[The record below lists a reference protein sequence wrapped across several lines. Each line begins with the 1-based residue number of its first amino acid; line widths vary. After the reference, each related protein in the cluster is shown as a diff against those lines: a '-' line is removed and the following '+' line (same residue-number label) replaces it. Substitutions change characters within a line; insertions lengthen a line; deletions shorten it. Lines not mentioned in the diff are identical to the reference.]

1 MKKLFT
7 LLVIALS
14 AIGASGQGVYMVQE
28 GDKFTQGDVITSVS
42 NITLT
47 LSPDGG
53 YGGHGGTGEY
63 ADGKATTNWV
73 DPDFVAFTVGSVNG
87 KVKLGES
94 ISGTY
99 YQFEPKRNGTL
110 TVGAQVNG
118 SKAFWVLDK
127 DYNKITDYTYN
138 FPATEDEESQTFTQN
153 KKGEDVLAAK
163 TNGTVTF
170 NVEAGGTYYVM
181 VSGSKMGFFG
191 FKYSITATVGT
202 AGYATF
208 CTTATC
214 KVPSG
219 LTAYT
224 AAYNATSG
232 KVDLTEVAD
241 GIIPA
246 NNGVILKG
254 EAKEYTMETATS
266 EATPLAGN
274 ELVGVT
280 ADYTL
285 TGKDYILVNDGGVVK
300 FGKATV
306 GTTLVA
312 GKVYLPIENPNA
324 AKIISMD
331 FDGTTG
337 INAVETASDKDDAYY
352 TLSGVKTLKPT
363 KGMLY
368 IHNGK
373 KYIAK

>member
-1 MKKLFT
+1 MKKLFV

-14 AIGASGQGVYMVQE
+14 AIGASGQGVQE
-28 GDKFTQGDVITSVS
+28 WNFSTWDARDYTETFTKDG
-42 NITLT
+42 LT
-47 LSPDGG
+47 LYATSDRKMAVDKNSKTVDGIK
-53 YGGHGGTGEY
+53 YTQRLKFGGTGSW
-63 ADGKATTNWV
+63 DGDTPVGRVLSFAVSGNCDIYIVLAHGSSKEKDGPRDLVIDAVIDGEKTNIGRINLV
-73 DPDFVAFTVGSVNG
+73 PNELKSST
-87 KVKLGES
+87 
-94 ISGTY
+94 I
-99 YQFEPKRNGTL
+99 
-110 TVGAQVNG
+110 
-118 SKAFWVLDK
+118 
-127 DYNKITDYTYN
+127 TYN
-138 FPATEDEESQTFTQN
+138 ETKPATIYIYSGKSGINLYDI
-153 KKGEDVLAAK
+153 K
-163 TNGTVTF
+163 VTP
-170 NVEAGGTYYVM
+170 
-181 VSGSKMGFFG
+181 
-191 FKYSITATVGT
+191 SITATVGT

-266 EATPLAGN
+266 KATTLAGN

-306 GTTLVA
+306 GTTLAA

-324 AKIISMD
+324 AKIINMD

>member
-1 MKKLFT
+1 MEYSDDLF
-7 LLVIALS
+7 
-14 AIGASGQGVYMVQE
+14 E
-28 GDKFTQGDVITSVS
+28 
-42 NITLT
+42 
-47 LSPDGG
+47 
-53 YGGHGGTGEY
+53 
-63 ADGKATTNWV
+63 
-73 DPDFVAFTVGSVNG
+73 VAVGST
-87 KVKLGES
+87 E
-94 ISGTY
+94 
-99 YQFEPKRNGTL
+99 
-110 TVGAQVNG
+110 TVI
-118 SKAFWVLDK
+118 K
-127 DYNKITDYTYN
+127 DYSYDW
-138 FPATEDEESQTFTQN
+138 
-153 KKGEDVLAAK
+153 KKGEK
-163 TNGTVTF
+163 TLKFRFLGGETVAEIYLT
-170 NVEAGGTYYVM
+170 EA
-181 VSGSKMGFFG
+181 SESS
-191 FKYSITATVGT
+191 SITATVGT

-266 EATPLAGN
+266 KATTLAGN

-306 GTTLVA
+306 GTTLAA

>member
-1 MKKLFT
+1 MKKLFV

-14 AIGASGQGVYMVQE
+14 AIGASGQGVQE
-28 GDKFTQGDVITSVS
+28 WNFSDWEAKTHTGNFTKDG
-42 NITLT
+42 LT
-47 LSPDGG
+47 LYATPEKYMTVDGSKKTVDG
-53 YGGHGGTGEY
+53 IKYTQRLKFGGTGGFEKSGEPSCRVISFDVSGKCDIY
-63 ADGKATTNWV
+63 IVLAHSSSSGDARDLKIDAVIDGNKTNI
-73 DPDFVAFTVGSVNG
+73 GSISVNA
-87 KVKLGES
+87 KEIK
-94 ISGTY
+94 SGTVVY
-99 YQFEPKRNGTL
+99 DKTEPTTIYIYSGNSGINLYDIK
-110 TVGAQVNG
+110 
-118 SKAFWVLDK
+118 
-127 DYNKITDYTYN
+127 
-138 FPATEDEESQTFTQN
+138 
-153 KKGEDVLAAK
+153 
-163 TNGTVTF
+163 VTP
-170 NVEAGGTYYVM
+170 
-181 VSGSKMGFFG
+181 
-191 FKYSITATVGT
+191 SITATVGT

-208 CTTATC
+208 CSTATC

-266 EATPLAGN
+266 EVKSLDGN
-274 ELVGVT
+274 KLKGVT

-285 TGKDYILVNDGGVVK
+285 TDKDYILVNDGGVVK

-306 GTTLVA
+306 GTTLAA

-324 AKIISMD
+324 AKIINMD

>member
-1 MKKLFT
+1 MKKLFV

-14 AIGASGQGVYMVQE
+14 AIGASGQGVQE
-28 GDKFTQGDVITSVS
+28 WNFSDWEAKTHTGNFTKDG
-42 NITLT
+42 LT
-47 LSPDGG
+47 LYATPEKYMTVDGSKKTVDG
-53 YGGHGGTGEY
+53 IKYTQRLKFGGTGGFEKSGEPSCRVISFDVSGKCDIY
-63 ADGKATTNWV
+63 IVLAHSSSSGDARDLKIDAVIDGNKTNI
-73 DPDFVAFTVGSVNG
+73 GSISVNA
-87 KVKLGES
+87 KEIK
-94 ISGTY
+94 SGTVVY
-99 YQFEPKRNGTL
+99 DKTEPTTIYIYSGNSGINLYDIK
-110 TVGAQVNG
+110 
-118 SKAFWVLDK
+118 
-127 DYNKITDYTYN
+127 
-138 FPATEDEESQTFTQN
+138 
-153 KKGEDVLAAK
+153 
-163 TNGTVTF
+163 VTP
-170 NVEAGGTYYVM
+170 
-181 VSGSKMGFFG
+181 
-191 FKYSITATVGT
+191 SITATVGT

-266 EATPLAGN
+266 EVKSLDGN
-274 ELVGVT
+274 KLKGVT

-285 TGKDYILVNDGGVVK
+285 TDKDYILVNDGGVVK

-306 GTTLVA
+306 GTTLAA

>member
-1 MKKLFT
+1 MKKLFV

-14 AIGASGQGVYMVQE
+14 AIGASGQGVQE
-28 GDKFTQGDVITSVS
+28 WNFSTWNTGDYTEEITKDG
-42 NITLT
+42 LT
-47 LSPDGG
+47 LYATSGKKITVDGNTKTVDG
-53 YGGHGGTGEY
+53 IKYTQRLKFGGTGKF
-63 ADGKATTNWV
+63 DKSGKPLNRVISFGVSGNCDIYIVLAHGSSSGDARDLKIDAVIEGNKTNI
-73 DPDFVAFTVGSVNG
+73 GSISVNANEI
-87 KVKLGES
+87 K
-94 ISGTY
+94 SGT
-99 YQFEPKRNGTL
+99 
-110 TVGAQVNG
+110 VV
-118 SKAFWVLDK
+118 
-127 DYNKITDYTYN
+127 YNQTK
-138 FPATEDEESQTFTQN
+138 PATIYIYSGNSGINLYDI
-153 KKGEDVLAAK
+153 K
-163 TNGTVTF
+163 VTP
-170 NVEAGGTYYVM
+170 
-181 VSGSKMGFFG
+181 
-191 FKYSITATVGT
+191 SITATVGT

-254 EAKEYTMETATS
+254 EAKENTMETATS
-266 EATPLAGN
+266 EVKSLDGN
-274 ELVGVT
+274 KLKGVT

-285 TGKDYILVNDGGVVK
+285 TDKDYILVNDGGVVK

-306 GTTLVA
+306 GTTLAA

>member
-1 MKKLFT
+1 MKKLFV

-14 AIGASGQGVYMVQE
+14 AIGASGQGVQE
-28 GDKFTQGDVITSVS
+28 WNFSDWEAKTHTGNFTKDG
-42 NITLT
+42 LT
-47 LSPDGG
+47 LYATPEKYMTVDGSKKTVDG
-53 YGGHGGTGEY
+53 IKYKQRLKFGGTGGFEKSGEPSCRVISFDVSGKCDIY
-63 ADGKATTNWV
+63 IVLAHSSSSGDARDLKIDAVIDGNKTNI
-73 DPDFVAFTVGSVNG
+73 GSISVNA
-87 KVKLGES
+87 KEIK
-94 ISGTY
+94 SGTVVY
-99 YQFEPKRNGTL
+99 DKTEPTTIYIYSGNSGINLYDIK
-110 TVGAQVNG
+110 
-118 SKAFWVLDK
+118 
-127 DYNKITDYTYN
+127 
-138 FPATEDEESQTFTQN
+138 
-153 KKGEDVLAAK
+153 
-163 TNGTVTF
+163 VTP
-170 NVEAGGTYYVM
+170 
-181 VSGSKMGFFG
+181 
-191 FKYSITATVGT
+191 SITATIGT

-208 CTTATC
+208 CSTATC

-254 EAKEYTMETATS
+254 EAKEYTMETVTS
-266 EATPLAGN
+266 EATTLAGN

>member
-1 MKKLFT
+1 MKKLFV

-14 AIGASGQGVYMVQE
+14 AIGASGQTTYVLN
-28 GDKFTQGDVITSVS
+28 KTTCTSVS
-42 NITLT
+42 DKKKLLSVFEYTSESKNFTITLPEGT
-47 LSPDGG
+47 EKACTYGSNNGLNNGTKFSRNIDYTITVPNDVEISKIKFKG
-53 YGGHGGTGEY
+53 YSNDTKKGNKSYLKINDVEY
-63 ADGKATTNWV
+63 SD
-73 DPDFVAFTVGSVNG
+73 DLFEVAVGST
-87 KVKLGES
+87 E
-94 ISGTY
+94 
-99 YQFEPKRNGTL
+99 
-110 TVGAQVNG
+110 TVI
-118 SKAFWVLDK
+118 K
-127 DYNKITDYTYN
+127 DYSYDW
-138 FPATEDEESQTFTQN
+138 
-153 KKGEDVLAAK
+153 KKGEK
-163 TNGTVTF
+163 TLKFRFLGGETVAEIYLT
-170 NVEAGGTYYVM
+170 EA
-181 VSGSKMGFFG
+181 SESS
-191 FKYSITATVGT
+191 SITATVGT

-254 EAKEYTMETATS
+254 EAKKYTMETATS
-266 EATPLAGN
+266 EVKSLDGN
-274 ELVGVT
+274 KLKGVT

-285 TGKDYILVNDGGVVK
+285 TDKDYILVNDGGVVK

-306 GTTLVA
+306 GTTLAA

-331 FDGTTG
+331 FDGMTG

>member
-1 MKKLFT
+1 MKKLFV

-14 AIGASGQGVYMVQE
+14 AIGANGQTTYVLN
-28 GDKFTQGDVITSVS
+28 KTTCTSVS
-42 NITLT
+42 DKKKLLSVFEYTSESKNFTITLPEGT
-47 LSPDGG
+47 EKACTYGSNNGLNNGTKFSRNIDYTITVPNDVEISKIKFKG
-53 YGGHGGTGEY
+53 YSNDTKKGNKSYLKINDVEY
-63 ADGKATTNWV
+63 SD
-73 DPDFVAFTVGSVNG
+73 DLFEVAVGST
-87 KVKLGES
+87 E
-94 ISGTY
+94 
-99 YQFEPKRNGTL
+99 
-110 TVGAQVNG
+110 TVI
-118 SKAFWVLDK
+118 K
-127 DYNKITDYTYN
+127 DYSY
-138 FPATEDEESQTFTQN
+138 EW
-153 KKGEDVLAAK
+153 KKGEK
-163 TNGTVTF
+163 TLKFRFLGGETVAEIYLT
-170 NVEAGGTYYVM
+170 EA
-181 VSGSKMGFFG
+181 SESS
-191 FKYSITATVGT
+191 SITATVGT

-266 EATPLAGN
+266 EATTLAGN

-306 GTTLVA
+306 GTTLAA

-337 INAVETASDKDDAYY
+337 INAVETASGKDDAYY
-352 TLSGVKTLKPT
+352 TLSGVKTLKPA

>member
-1 MKKLFT
+1 MKKLFV

-14 AIGASGQGVYMVQE
+14 AIGANGQTTYVLN
-28 GDKFTQGDVITSVS
+28 KTTCTSVS
-42 NITLT
+42 DKKKLLSVFEYTSESKNFTITLPEGT
-47 LSPDGG
+47 EKACTYGSNNGLNNGTKFSRNIDYTITVPNDVEISKIKFKG
-53 YGGHGGTGEY
+53 YSNDTKKGNKSYLKINDVEY
-63 ADGKATTNWV
+63 SD
-73 DPDFVAFTVGSVNG
+73 DLFEVAVGST
-87 KVKLGES
+87 E
-94 ISGTY
+94 
-99 YQFEPKRNGTL
+99 
-110 TVGAQVNG
+110 TVI
-118 SKAFWVLDK
+118 K
-127 DYNKITDYTYN
+127 DYSYDW
-138 FPATEDEESQTFTQN
+138 
-153 KKGEDVLAAK
+153 KKGEK
-163 TNGTVTF
+163 TLKFRFLGGETVAEIYLT
-170 NVEAGGTYYVM
+170 EA
-181 VSGSKMGFFG
+181 SESS
-191 FKYSITATVGT
+191 SITATVGT

-266 EATPLAGN
+266 EVTKLAGN

-306 GTTLVA
+306 GTTLAA

>member
-1 MKKLFT
+1 MKKLFA

-14 AIGASGQGVYMVQE
+14 AIGASGQTTYVLN
-28 GDKFTQGDVITSVS
+28 KTTCTSVS
-42 NITLT
+42 DKKKLLSVFEYTSESKNFTITLPEGT
-47 LSPDGG
+47 EKACTYGSNNGLNNGTKFSRNIDYTITVPNDVEISKIKFKG
-53 YGGHGGTGEY
+53 YSNDTKKGNKSYLKINDVEY
-63 ADGKATTNWV
+63 SD
-73 DPDFVAFTVGSVNG
+73 DLFEVAVGST
-87 KVKLGES
+87 E
-94 ISGTY
+94 
-99 YQFEPKRNGTL
+99 
-110 TVGAQVNG
+110 TVI
-118 SKAFWVLDK
+118 K
-127 DYNKITDYTYN
+127 DYSYDW
-138 FPATEDEESQTFTQN
+138 
-153 KKGEDVLAAK
+153 KKGEK
-163 TNGTVTF
+163 TLKFRFLGGETVAEIYLT
-170 NVEAGGTYYVM
+170 EA
-181 VSGSKMGFFG
+181 SESS
-191 FKYSITATVGT
+191 SITATVGT

-266 EATPLAGN
+266 EVTKLAGN

-285 TGKDYILVNDGGVVK
+285 TDKDYILVNDGGVVK

-306 GTTLVA
+306 GTTLAA

>member
-1 MKKLFT
+1 MKKLFV

-14 AIGASGQGVYMVQE
+14 AIGANGQTTYVLN
-28 GDKFTQGDVITSVS
+28 KTTCTSVS
-42 NITLT
+42 DKKKLLSVFEYTSESKNFTITLPEGT
-47 LSPDGG
+47 EKACTYGSNNGLNNGTKFSRNIDYTITVPNDVEISKIKFKG
-53 YGGHGGTGEY
+53 YSNDTKKGNKSYLKINDVEY
-63 ADGKATTNWV
+63 SD
-73 DPDFVAFTVGSVNG
+73 DLFEVAVGST
-87 KVKLGES
+87 E
-94 ISGTY
+94 
-99 YQFEPKRNGTL
+99 
-110 TVGAQVNG
+110 TVI
-118 SKAFWVLDK
+118 K
-127 DYNKITDYTYN
+127 DYSYDW
-138 FPATEDEESQTFTQN
+138 
-153 KKGEDVLAAK
+153 KKGEK
-163 TNGTVTF
+163 TLKFRFLGGETVAEIYLT
-170 NVEAGGTYYVM
+170 EA
-181 VSGSKMGFFG
+181 SESS
-191 FKYSITATVGT
+191 SITATVGT

-266 EATPLAGN
+266 EVKSLTDN

-285 TGKDYILVNDGGVVK
+285 TDKDYILVNDGGVVK

-306 GTTLVA
+306 GTTLAA

-324 AKIISMD
+324 AKIINMD

>member
-1 MKKLFT
+1 MKKIFV

-14 AIGASGQGVYMVQE
+14 AIGASGQGVQE
-28 GDKFTQGDVITSVS
+28 WNFSTWNTGDYTEEITKDG
-42 NITLT
+42 LT
-47 LSPDGG
+47 LYATSGKKITVDGNTKTVDG
-53 YGGHGGTGEY
+53 IKYTQRLKFGGTGTFDEL
-63 ADGKATTNWV
+63 GKPSCRVISFDVSENCDIYIVLAHSSKSGDARDLKIDAVIEGNKTNI
-73 DPDFVAFTVGSVNG
+73 GSISVNANEI
-87 KVKLGES
+87 K
-94 ISGTY
+94 SGT
-99 YQFEPKRNGTL
+99 
-110 TVGAQVNG
+110 VV
-118 SKAFWVLDK
+118 
-127 DYNKITDYTYN
+127 YNQTK
-138 FPATEDEESQTFTQN
+138 PATIYIYSGNSGINLYDI
-153 KKGEDVLAAK
+153 K
-163 TNGTVTF
+163 VTP
-170 NVEAGGTYYVM
+170 
-181 VSGSKMGFFG
+181 
-191 FKYSITATVGT
+191 SITATVGT

-246 NNGVILKG
+246 NKGVILKG

-266 EATPLAGN
+266 EATTLAGN

-306 GTTLVA
+306 GTTLAA

>member
-1 MKKLFT
+1 MKKLFA
-7 LLVIALS
+7 LLMIALS
-14 AIGASGQGVYMVQE
+14 AIGASGQGVQE
-28 GDKFTQGDVITSVS
+28 WNFSTWNTGDYTEEITKDG
-42 NITLT
+42 LT
-47 LSPDGG
+47 LYATSGKKITVDGNTKTVDG
-53 YGGHGGTGEY
+53 IKYTQRLKFGGTGKF
-63 ADGKATTNWV
+63 DKSGKPLNRVISFGVSGNCDIYIVLAHGSSSGDARDLKIDAVIEGNKTNI
-73 DPDFVAFTVGSVNG
+73 GSISVNANEI
-87 KVKLGES
+87 K
-94 ISGTY
+94 SGT
-99 YQFEPKRNGTL
+99 
-110 TVGAQVNG
+110 VV
-118 SKAFWVLDK
+118 
-127 DYNKITDYTYN
+127 YNQTK
-138 FPATEDEESQTFTQN
+138 PATIYIYSGNSGINLYDI
-153 KKGEDVLAAK
+153 K
-163 TNGTVTF
+163 VTP
-170 NVEAGGTYYVM
+170 
-181 VSGSKMGFFG
+181 
-191 FKYSITATVGT
+191 SITATVGT

-246 NNGVILKG
+246 NNDVILKG

-266 EATPLAGN
+266 KATTLAGN
-274 ELVGVT
+274 KLVGVT

-285 TGKDYILVNDGGVVK
+285 TDKDYILVNDGGVVK

-306 GTTLVA
+306 GTTLAA

>member
-1 MKKLFT
+1 MKKLFV

-14 AIGASGQGVYMVQE
+14 AIGASGQTTYVLN
-28 GDKFTQGDVITSVS
+28 KTTCTSVS
-42 NITLT
+42 DKSKLLSVFEYTSESKNFTITLPEGT
-47 LSPDGG
+47 EKACTYGSNNGLNNGTKFSRNIDYTITVPNDVEISKIKFKG
-53 YGGHGGTGEY
+53 YSNDTKKRNKSYLKINDVEY
-63 ADGKATTNWV
+63 SD
-73 DPDFVAFTVGSVNG
+73 DLFEVAVGST
-87 KVKLGES
+87 E
-94 ISGTY
+94 
-99 YQFEPKRNGTL
+99 
-110 TVGAQVNG
+110 TVIKEY
-118 SKAFWVLDK
+118 SYDW
-127 DYNKITDYTYN
+127 
-138 FPATEDEESQTFTQN
+138 
-153 KKGEDVLAAK
+153 KKGEK
-163 TNGTVTF
+163 TLKFRFLGGETVAEIYLT
-170 NVEAGGTYYVM
+170 EA
-181 VSGSKMGFFG
+181 SES
-191 FKYSITATVGT
+191 SPITATVGT

-214 KVPSG
+214 KVPSD
-219 LTAYT
+219 LKAYT

-266 EATPLAGN
+266 KVTTLAGN
-274 ELVGVT
+274 KLMGVT
-280 ADYTL
+280 EDHTL
-285 TGKDYILVNDGGVVK
+285 TDKDYILVNDGGVVK

-306 GTTLVA
+306 STTLAA

-337 INAVETASDKDDAYY
+337 INAVETASGKDDAYY

>member
-1 MKKLFT
+1 MKKLFV

-14 AIGASGQGVYMVQE
+14 AIGASGQGVQE
-28 GDKFTQGDVITSVS
+28 WNFSTWNTGDYTEEITKDG
-42 NITLT
+42 LT
-47 LSPDGG
+47 LYATSGKKITVDGNTKTVDG
-53 YGGHGGTGEY
+53 IKYTQRLKFGGTGKF
-63 ADGKATTNWV
+63 DKSGKPLNRVISFGVSGNCDIYIVLAHGSSSGDARDLKIDAVIEGNKTNI
-73 DPDFVAFTVGSVNG
+73 GSISVNANEI
-87 KVKLGES
+87 K
-94 ISGTY
+94 SGT
-99 YQFEPKRNGTL
+99 
-110 TVGAQVNG
+110 VV
-118 SKAFWVLDK
+118 
-127 DYNKITDYTYN
+127 YNQTK
-138 FPATEDEESQTFTQN
+138 PATIYIYSGNSGINLYDI
-153 KKGEDVLAAK
+153 K
-163 TNGTVTF
+163 VTP
-170 NVEAGGTYYVM
+170 
-181 VSGSKMGFFG
+181 
-191 FKYSITATVGT
+191 SITATVGT

-266 EATPLAGN
+266 EVKSLDGN
-274 ELVGVT
+274 KLKGVT

-285 TGKDYILVNDGGVVK
+285 TDKDYILVNDGGVVK

-306 GTTLVA
+306 GTTLAA

-324 AKIISMD
+324 AKIINMD

>member
-1 MKKLFT
+1 MEYWGLYGRNHKRWFDTLCYIWKKITVDGNTKTVDGIKYTQRL
-7 LLVIALS
+7 
-14 AIGASGQGVYMVQE
+14 
-28 GDKFTQGDVITSVS
+28 KF
-42 NITLT
+42 
-47 LSPDGG
+47 
-53 YGGHGGTGEY
+53 GGTGKF
-63 ADGKATTNWV
+63 DKSGKPLNRVISFGVSGNCDIYIVLAHGSSSGDARDLKIDAVIEGNKTNI
-73 DPDFVAFTVGSVNG
+73 GSISVNANEI
-87 KVKLGES
+87 K
-94 ISGTY
+94 SGT
-99 YQFEPKRNGTL
+99 
-110 TVGAQVNG
+110 VV
-118 SKAFWVLDK
+118 
-127 DYNKITDYTYN
+127 YNQTK
-138 FPATEDEESQTFTQN
+138 PATIYIYSGNSGINLYDI
-153 KKGEDVLAAK
+153 K
-163 TNGTVTF
+163 VTP
-170 NVEAGGTYYVM
+170 
-181 VSGSKMGFFG
+181 
-191 FKYSITATVGT
+191 SITATVGT

-266 EATPLAGN
+266 EVKSLDGN
-274 ELVGVT
+274 KLKGVT

-285 TGKDYILVNDGGVVK
+285 TDKDYILVNDGGVVK

-306 GTTLVA
+306 GTTLAA

-324 AKIISMD
+324 AKIINMD

>member
-1 MKKLFT
+1 MKKLFV

-14 AIGASGQGVYMVQE
+14 AIGASGQGVQE
-28 GDKFTQGDVITSVS
+28 WNFSDWEAKTHTGNFTKDG
-42 NITLT
+42 LT
-47 LSPDGG
+47 LYATPEKYMTVDGSKKTVDG
-53 YGGHGGTGEY
+53 IKYTQRLKFGGTGGFEKSGEPSCRVISFDVSGKCDIY
-63 ADGKATTNWV
+63 IVLAHSSSSGDARDLKIDAVIDGNKTNI
-73 DPDFVAFTVGSVNG
+73 GSISVNA
-87 KVKLGES
+87 KEIK
-94 ISGTY
+94 SGT
-99 YQFEPKRNGTL
+99 
-110 TVGAQVNG
+110 VV
-118 SKAFWVLDK
+118 
-127 DYNKITDYTYN
+127 YNQTK
-138 FPATEDEESQTFTQN
+138 PATIYIYSGNSGINLYDI
-153 KKGEDVLAAK
+153 K
-163 TNGTVTF
+163 VTP
-170 NVEAGGTYYVM
+170 
-181 VSGSKMGFFG
+181 
-191 FKYSITATVGT
+191 SITATVGT

-266 EATPLAGN
+266 EVTTLAGN
-274 ELVGVT
+274 KLVGVT

-285 TGKDYILVNDGGVVK
+285 TDKDYILVNDGGVVK

-306 GTTLVA
+306 GTTLAA

-324 AKIISMD
+324 AKIINMD

>member
-1 MKKLFT
+1 MKKLFA
-7 LLVIALS
+7 LLMIALS
-14 AIGASGQGVYMVQE
+14 AIGASGQGVQE
-28 GDKFTQGDVITSVS
+28 WNFSTWNTGDYTEEITKDG
-42 NITLT
+42 LT
-47 LSPDGG
+47 LYATSGKKITVDGNTKTVDG
-53 YGGHGGTGEY
+53 IKYTQRLKFGGTGKF
-63 ADGKATTNWV
+63 DKSGKPLNRVISFGVSGNCDIYIVLAHGSSSGDARDLKIDAVIEGNKTNI
-73 DPDFVAFTVGSVNG
+73 GSISVNANEI
-87 KVKLGES
+87 K
-94 ISGTY
+94 SGT
-99 YQFEPKRNGTL
+99 
-110 TVGAQVNG
+110 VV
-118 SKAFWVLDK
+118 
-127 DYNKITDYTYN
+127 YNQTK
-138 FPATEDEESQTFTQN
+138 PATIYIYSGNSGINLYDI
-153 KKGEDVLAAK
+153 K
-163 TNGTVTF
+163 VTP
-170 NVEAGGTYYVM
+170 
-181 VSGSKMGFFG
+181 
-191 FKYSITATVGT
+191 SITATVGT

-266 EATPLAGN
+266 KATTLAGN
-274 ELVGVT
+274 KLVGVT

-285 TGKDYILVNDGGVVK
+285 TDKDYILVNDGGVVK

-306 GTTLVA
+306 GTTLAA

-324 AKIISMD
+324 AKIINMD
-331 FDGTTG
+331 FDATTG

>member
-1 MKKLFT
+1 M
-7 LLVIALS
+7 IALS
-14 AIGASGQGVYMVQE
+14 AIGASGQGVQE
-28 GDKFTQGDVITSVS
+28 WNFSTWNTGDYTEEITKDG
-42 NITLT
+42 LT
-47 LSPDGG
+47 LYATSGKKITVDGNTKTVDG
-53 YGGHGGTGEY
+53 IKYTQRLKFGGTGKF
-63 ADGKATTNWV
+63 DKSGKPLNRVISFGVSGNCDIYIVLAHGSSSGDARDLKIDAVIEGNKTNI
-73 DPDFVAFTVGSVNG
+73 GSISVNANEI
-87 KVKLGES
+87 K
-94 ISGTY
+94 SGT
-99 YQFEPKRNGTL
+99 
-110 TVGAQVNG
+110 VV
-118 SKAFWVLDK
+118 
-127 DYNKITDYTYN
+127 YNQTK
-138 FPATEDEESQTFTQN
+138 PATIYIYSGNSGINLYDI
-153 KKGEDVLAAK
+153 K
-163 TNGTVTF
+163 VTP
-170 NVEAGGTYYVM
+170 
-181 VSGSKMGFFG
+181 
-191 FKYSITATVGT
+191 SITATVGT

-266 EATPLAGN
+266 KATTLAGN
-274 ELVGVT
+274 KLVGVT

-285 TGKDYILVNDGGVVK
+285 TDKDYILVNDGGVVK

-306 GTTLVA
+306 GTTLAA